1 MKPIHVHQLKF
12 IGDDTAVF
20 LQAEYNAFEDAV
32 SILSMLVVVHD
43 CEGTIK
49 LNLED
54 DWIVICDPNLL
65 G

>member
-1 MKPIHVHQLKF
+1 VHQLKS

-32 SILSMLVVVHD
+32 SILSMLAVVHD
-43 CEGTIK
+43 CERTIK

-54 DWIVICDPNLL
+54 DWIAICDPNLS